1 MDKEPQT
8 SQTQFLLAITVAA
21 IVGALVGSVTSSF
34 FLLKNNATVNSNGLS
49 YKDVDPKVVQLIE
62 EESATIS
69 VVDDVAPSVVSIVVK
84 KPRGQ
89 LSQSAYDKTLFYQFF
104 YDGETLTEEESNEL
118 VEVASGTGF
127 FVTEDGLILTN
138 RHVVDQTSATYIVV
152 DNNGTEYEAKFVDAD
167 PFQDIALLK
176 VEGTGFHAAKLGI
189 SQNIRIGQTVIAIG
203 NTLSEFRNTV
213 TKGVVSG
220 IDRRVTAASEQ
231 NAEVIEKA
239 IQTDA
244 AINPGNSGGPLI
256 NLLAEVIGINTAIS
270 SQGESIGFAIPI
282 DQAKRAIDD
291 VVAYGRIIRPWLGV
305 RYVLVEPEPIPDLSL
320 TYELGAL
327 IASGNVP
334 GQVAVF
340 DGSPAEKAGLK
351 EGDVIIAINNNNLT
365 HASALSERVSEF
377 HPGDV
382 IKITFLRNGVI
393 EEVDL
398 TLVEFTK

>member
-1 MDKEPQT
+1 MDNEPQT
-8 SQTQFLLAITVAA
+8 SQTQFLLAVAIAA
-21 IVGALVGSVTSSF
+21 IVGALVGSITASV
-34 FLLKNNATVNSNGLS
+34 FLFQNNKIGNISQIS
-49 YKDVDPKVVQLIE
+49 YKDVDPQVVQLLE

-69 VVDDVAPSVVSIVVK
+69 VVNDVAPSVVSIVVK
-84 KPRGQ
+84 KPRGLLTQ
-89 LSQSAYDKTLFYQFF
+89 SPYDQSAFFQFF
-104 YDGETLTEEESNEL
+104 YNDQVITEEESKEL
-118 VEVASGTGF
+118 IEISSGTGF

-138 RHVVDQTSATYIVV
+138 GHVVDENNATYIVV
-152 DNNGTEYEAKFVDAD
+152 DNNGTEFNATFVDID

-231 NAEVIEKA
+231 SAEVIEKA

-256 NLLAEVIGINTAIS
+256 NLFGEVIGINTAVS

-282 DQAKRAIDD
+282 DQAKRAIED
-291 VVAYGRIIRPWLGV
+291 VIAYGRIIRPWLGI
-305 RYVLVEPEPIPDLSL
+305 RYVLVEPESIPDASV

-340 DGSPAEKAGLK
+340 EDSPADMAGLK

-365 HASALSERVSEF
+365 HASALSERVAEF

-382 IKITFLRNGVI
+382 IKITFLRNGSI
-393 EEVDL
+393 AEVDL